1 MSVRAVNGNEGG
13 VRCGRG
19 SRSGARRLARNRF
32 AVSGAAA
39 LALAATVL
47 LSGCAPS
54 DPSDAVTARLDAS
67 VVQTADRA
75 ASGDYAG
82 AAASL
87 DVLQTRLAEYV
98 EAGDVTADRSAEIQA
113 AIDAV
118 RADLAALIA
127 AQTTPTPEPTETETG
142 VTDQTETQAPA
153 PAPVETVPGTVE
165 TPQDDDADDQAPDTS
180 PGNGNPGNGNQG
192 NGNPGNGNPG
202 KGNTQPGKGGK
213 D

>member
-1 MSVRAVNGNEGG
+1 V
-13 VRCGRG
+13 
-19 SRSGARRLARNRF
+19 
-32 AVSGAAA
+32 A
-39 LALAATVL
+39 LALVGTAL

-54 DPSDAVTARLDAS
+54 DPSDAATERLDAS

-82 AAASL
+82 AVASL
-87 DVLQTRLAEYV
+87 DVLQARLAEYV

-113 AIDAV
+113 AIDTV

-127 AQTTPTPEPTETETG
+127 AQSTPTPEPSESGTG
-142 VTDQTETQAPA
+142 VTDQTQAPA
-153 PAPVETVPGTVE
+153 PAPVETVPGGDE
-165 TPQDDDADDQAPDTS
+165 TPDDDDADDQGSDKS
-180 PGNGNPGNGNQG
+180 PG

-202 KGNTQPGKGGK
+202 KGNTEPGSGTPGNGKGNK

>member
-1 MSVRAVNGNEGG
+1 MSVRAVTGNEGG
-13 VRCGRG
+13 VRCGRV

-54 DPSDAVTARLDAS
+54 DPSDAATARLDAS

-127 AQTTPTPEPTETETG
+127 AQTTPTPEPTET
-142 VTDQTETQAPA
+142 VTDQTETEAPA